1 MARYF
6 FNGSYSVRAGYHGH
20 GARKSSLSTGLLTCP
35 VGHVYSGTETVD
47 ERATGGCC
55 YKRAVKECPLC
66 KKGNEAQSPVVSQS
80 NSGALDRLFEE
91 MAEDDS

>member
-1 MARYF
+1 MARY

-55 YKRAVKECPLC
+55 YKRAVKECPVC
-66 KKGNEAQSPVVSQS
+66 KKDNEVQQSPVVDQF
-80 NSGALDRLFEE
+80 NAGALDRLFEE
-91 MAEDDS
+91 MAEDDR